1 MEKWKNKNLIVEN
14 FDVLTP
20 EEQKTKLIITL
31 INLSENNPEPE
42 LNPTRW
48 DPDEVEE
55 VDPQEDELEFQSD
68 SDSDSEW

>member
-55 VDPQEDELEFQSD
+55 VHPQEDELEFQSD
-68 SDSDSEW
+68 SDSESDW